1 MTDDSQ
7 NLRRQVAGRIFSEHC
22 QADDYADAAEMQEMR
37 ALSCNGDPATV
48 LRACAACAASA
59 AAAAAAAARA
69 ARAAAAMPLTPG
81 PQRRDSTTQCLFRM
95 QLKRSGDALRGAE
108 ADCRWAQEEV
118 EGTIRRLQQQEY
130 WEAAAGR
137 NRPQQAA
144 AGRRSRSRSRSRVA
158 DSALQLSWLLQAE
171 HERRQTEQQAE
182 HERRLGVR
190 YASRCLVN

>member
-22 QADDYADAAEMQEMR
+22 QADDYADAAEMQEWR

-69 ARAAAAMPLTPG
+69 AHAAAAMPLTPG
-81 PQRRDSTTQCLFRM
+81 PQRRDSITQSLFRDS
-95 QLKRSGDALRGAE
+95 LKRSADALQDAE
-108 ADCRWAQEEV
+108 ADCRWAQENV
-118 EGTIRRLQQQEY
+118 EGTNRRLQ
-130 WEAAAGR
+130 WEATAGR
-137 NRPQQAA
+137 I
-144 AGRRSRSRSRSRVA
+144 RSRSRSRIRIRSRGP

-171 HERRQTEQQAE
+171 HERRQTEEQAE

-190 YASRCLVN
+190 YSSRCLVN

>member
-81 PQRRDSTTQCLFRM
+81 PQRRDSITQYLFRDH
-95 QLKRSGDALRGAE
+95 LTRSGDALRGAE

-118 EGTIRRLQQQEY
+118 EGTIRRLQ

-144 AGRRSRSRSRSRVA
+144 AA
-158 DSALQLSWLLQAE
+158 AAAAAALTQRCSCPGFCRLSMNA
-171 HERRQTEQQAE
+171 A
-182 HERRLGVR
+182 RLSMN
-190 YASRCLVN
+190 AA